1 MLEGVKYSYIFY
13 LFDLKL
19 CHCGLTILI
28 ILMIDKYKIF
38 KNSVP
43 ISKIIAFEPT
53 KEFEEKY
60 EVKSPKLIFEGLN
73 IDFEQHRLT
82 LLKLV

>member
-1 MLEGVKYSYIFY
+1 
-13 LFDLKL
+13 
-19 CHCGLTILI
+19 
-28 ILMIDKYKIF
+28 MIDKYKIF